1 MSDDRLLA
9 DVKDAENTS
18 CAPSLS
24 RKQFIQKVV
33 KGAALTG
40 AVIAAPKVLDK
51 FILPAVAAGLSS
63 CNSTDTP
70 VSQGDVDSNGGT
82 DIITSAPADTFCA
95 G

>member
-1 MSDDRLLA
+1 MTDDRQDDL
-9 DVKDAENTS
+9 KNAESDS
-18 CAPSLS
+18 CASSLT
-24 RKQFIQKVV
+24 RKEFIQKIV

-63 CNSTDTP
+63 CNNTDTP
-70 VSQGDVDSNGGT
+70 VSQGDVNSNGGT